1 MTHTKHTPGP
11 WHIGT
16 NGDSIDAANLD
27 KICDIP
33 RYVTNPNRVADA
45 ALIAAAPDMLE
56 ALKSIIEWHD
66 DEHDWP
72 VNGDREERENWY
84 ERRLLMIRNAARA
97 AIAKARGNDATTKQ
111 DEELSHTPGCPIGLP
126 CAACDK

>member
-56 ALKSIIEWHD
+56 ALGRLRLEAIHYRNTGKGV
-66 DEHDWP
+66 EH
-72 VNGDREERENWY
+72 
-84 ERRLLMIRNAARA
+84 LNAAIDNA
-97 AIAKARGNDATTKQ
+97 EAIINKA
-111 DEELSHTPGCPIGLP
+111 S
-126 CAACDK
+126 